1 MEGESSHYTN
11 KLHGNSNCGQQQYM
25 NSTSTQNSHCD
36 KHRRI
41 LYYNARSLLPK
52 LDELHALITIKT
64 PHIVCIVET
73 WLSSDILHN
82 ELQLPGY
89 QVLRL
94 DRDRHGGG
102 VLMYIHDLL
111 SYKVLVEGGPF
122 NLEFLATSV
131 TAQFFTASFCIC
143 LFYRPPSSPV
153 HIFDDLCNTLCQIIP
168 FSFSTFLLIGDFN
181 VNFFNTSHF
190 LYSHILDIL
199 YTFSLPCPD
208 ELLCSEE
215 EVFHFLMQLDTTKA
229 TGPDNIPARMLKET
243 ARAITPSLTKLFNIS
258 MQQCSFP
265 TFWKSANIVPIPKGS
280 SLRST
285 PTGYRP
291 ISLLPIVSKV
301 FEKHIYSLVSSHLHE
316 HCPISDKQWGFQ
328 AGKSTTTALI
338 TTVHRWLSYLDCG
351 SDIAAVFFDFKKAFD
366 TVLHRL
372 LIEKL
377 HKTQL
382 NTSIVEW
389 IGSYLTGRSQ
399 KVVINGV
406 SSGSTTVIS
415 GVPQG
420 SVLGPLLFLIYIEDI
435 CCLNISSQMVLYADD
450 LVLYKVIQNETD
462 FMELQSDIVEVA
474 KWVKDN
480 SLTFNTSKCKSMLIT
495 RKMRTMPPLYLNGQ
509 VIVEVK
515 KYKYLG
521 VHLSLDLKWD
531 THITTIC
538 HKSKKL
544 LGLMYRRFYTTVDPI
559 FLCRLYL
566 SLVRPILEYTCQVWD
581 PYTQRNMSRY
591 KNLP

>member
-1 MEGESSHYTN
+1 MLN
-11 KLHGNSNCGQQQYM
+11 
-25 NSTSTQNSHCD
+25 
-36 KHRRI
+36 
-41 LYYNARSLLPK
+41 
-52 LDELHALITIKT
+52 
-64 PHIVCIVET
+64 V
-73 WLSSDILHN
+73 SDTRQFWKAYKAIHKEFHSVPNLVHDGIEAN
-82 ELQLPGY
+82 T
-89 QVLRL
+89 
-94 DRDRHGGG
+94 DREKA
-102 VLMYIHDLL
+102 DLL
-111 SYKVLVEGGPF
+111 
-122 NLEFLATSV
+122 N
-131 TAQFFTASFCIC
+131 QFFSTCWNIEVP
-143 LFYRPPSSPV
+143 LLTYRTE
-153 HIFDDLCNTLCQIIP
+153 D
-168 FSFSTFLLIGDFN
+168 
-181 VNFFNTSHF
+181 HF
-190 LYSHILDIL
+190 IS
-199 YTFSLPCPD
+199 CPD

-215 EVFHFLMQLDTTKA
+215 EVLHFLMQLDTTKA
-229 TGPDNIPARMLKET
+229 TGPDNIPAQMLKET
-243 ARAITPSLTKLFNIS
+243 ARAVTPSLTKLFNTS

-265 TFWKSANIVPIPKGS
+265 TFWKLANIVPIPKGL
-280 SLRST
+280 SLWST

-351 SDIAAVFFDFKKAFD
+351 SDIAAVFFDFKKAFA
-366 TVLHRL
+366 TVPHRP
-372 LIEKL
+372 LIETL
-377 HKTQL
+377 HKMQL

-406 SSGSTTVIS
+406 SSGSTTIIS

-420 SVLGPLLFLIYIEDI
+420 SVLGPLLFLIYINDI

-474 KWVKDN
+474 KWVQDN

-495 RKMRTMPPLYLNGQ
+495 CKMRTMPPLYLNGQ
-509 VIVEVK
+509 VIVQVK

-521 VHLSLDLKWD
+521 VHLSSDLKWD

-544 LGLMYRRFYTTVDPI
+544 LGLMYRRFYTTVDPM

-566 SLVRPILEYTCQVWD
+566 SLVRPILEYACQVWD
-581 PYTQRNMSRY
+581 PYTQRNIKELESVQTFALKVSSHCWNIDYEMLL
-591 KNLP
+591 NFF